1 MTRDERIH
9 TILKEHLSPSNLQV
23 INDSHQHAGH
33 SASPGTGDSHYQII
47 IVSNVFQDKS
57 RLEIHRIVNS
67 LLKDEF
73 EHGLHALSID
83 ASS

>member
-9 TILKEHLSPSNLQV
+9 TILNEHLSPSNLQV

-47 IVSNVFQDKS
+47 IVSNVI
-57 RLEIHRIVNS
+57 LIIVFS
-67 LLKDEF
+67 F
-73 EHGLHALSID
+73 ETPPAVP
-83 ASS
+83 